1 MVWKSLKIF
10 LTYAIVF
17 ILLSLPIVYT
27 LTDKIGLKT
36 LSSEGQ
42 PSLRG
47 IFTHAFIYAIIVC
60 ILMITFFKDKQKED
74 KDKELRKKRNKK

>member
-17 ILLSLPIVYT
+17 ILLSLPIVYS

-36 LSSEGQ
+36 LSSEGYH
-42 PSLRG
+42 PTLRG
-47 IFTHAFIYAIIVC
+47 IFTHAFIYSIIVC
-60 ILMITFFKDKQKED
+60 ILMVTFFKDKQKED
-74 KDKELRKKRNKK
+74 KELRKKRNKK